1 MNTELTYL
9 LKELDNW
16 DEDRPILVKDL
27 ERMIERAF
35 RKEAEDREEIEN
47 SMSGIAHDGVSY
59 FPF

>member
-16 DEDRPILVKDL
+16 GEDRLISVNDL
-27 ERMIERAF
+27 KRMIERAF

-47 SMSGIAHDGVSY
+47 PISGIAHDGVSY
-59 FPF
+59 FTL